1 MISRSTNGSNRDHQ
15 GKFVKGCRPG
25 PGNPHVAKV
34 AQWRSVLTEC
44 VSGEDIEAVIRALV
58 RAARAGERWAIREL
72 LDRCLGKPTQMQ
84 ELGSAADGQAEN
96 VVLKLQFADRQL
108 IEPQQPPT

>member
-44 VSGEDIEAVIRALV
+44 VTGEDIEAVIRALV
-58 RAARAGERWAIREL
+58 RAAKAGERWAVCEL
-72 LDRCLGKPTQMQ
+72 LDRCLGKPTQPI
-84 ELGSAADGQAEN
+84 AAAAEVEAGD

-108 IEPQQPPT
+108 IPERSPA

>member
-44 VSGEDIEAVIRALV
+44 VTGEDIEAVIRALP
-58 RAARAGERWAIREL
+58 
-72 LDRCLGKPTQMQ
+72 LDRPADASIFGLGANVRIRGQSRHPTVTHAISRFECPLLGVKRTFASYPLYVCL
-84 ELGSAADGQAEN
+84 
-96 VVLKLQFADRQL
+96 
-108 IEPQQPPT
+108 